1 MQMDVTS
8 TETSQSW
15 IFPEYLLIFL
25 AKLEMDNIT
34 DLRVLFN
41 DTALKKLASLNTKY
55 VLTLRERIRM
65 VMTSYKQPKCVPIF
79 KGEANYEYWFYVLVV
94 GGNESKNWVFEMVM
108 ALICFQRRGDVECNP
123 AAENEAIIMAQW
135 SEHAHVRGKFVHS
148 TEKTFIVEDHT
159 KI

>member
-1 MQMDVTS
+1 
-8 TETSQSW
+8 
-15 IFPEYLLIFL
+15 
-25 AKLEMDNIT
+25 MDNIT

-55 VLTLRERIRM
+55 VLTLKGRKGSRM
-65 VMTSYKQPKCVPIF
+65 DMTSCKQPNCVPIF
-79 KGEANYEYWFYVLVV
+79 TGEANYEYWFYVVV
-94 GGNESKNWVFEMVM
+94 VCGNESKIWVFEMVM

-123 AAENEAIIMAQW
+123 AAEDAAIIMAQW

-148 TEKTFIVEDHT
+148 TEKTFIVEDYT

>member
-8 TETSQSW
+8 TEISQSW

-79 KGEANYEYWFYVLVV
+79 KGEANYEYWFYFVVV
-94 GGNESKNWVFEMVM
+94 GGDESKNRVFVMLM
-108 ALICFQRRGDVECNP
+108 ALICFREEVLLNVIQQQRTRLLSWLNDLNMP
-123 AAENEAIIMAQW
+123 M
-135 SEHAHVRGKFVHS
+135 SEVSLYTVQRKLCCWGP
-148 TEKTFIVEDHT
+148 
-159 KI
+159 